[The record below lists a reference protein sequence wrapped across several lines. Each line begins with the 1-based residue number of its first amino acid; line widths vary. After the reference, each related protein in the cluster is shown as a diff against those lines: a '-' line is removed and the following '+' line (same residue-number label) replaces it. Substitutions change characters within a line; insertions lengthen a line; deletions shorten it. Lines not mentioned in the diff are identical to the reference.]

1 MDRAGYQR
9 MLFRTAMLV
18 MGCDG
23 ELHSSE
29 IREIELA
36 FEKSSL
42 FKDLD
47 FQEELDRVMAEFDEN
62 RKHVVTR
69 YFEEIEVADLD
80 PVQKLQILEIIL
92 RIMYADD
99 RVDPN
104 EVRFLRL
111 VKSRLGVMD
120 GIFAK
125 RFGDL
130 DILPTGHIPEKSE
143 DTVGEFINEVEFPD
157 FNELDTSASKDTG
170 LKGSIGKLLRR
181 GR

>member
-1 MDRAGYQR
+1 MDNADYQR
-9 MLFRTAMLV
+9 TLFRTAMLV

-29 IREIELA
+29 IREIENA

-42 FKDLD
+42 FKDLNL
-47 FQEELDRVMAEFDEN
+47 QNELDRVMGEFDQD
-62 RKHVVTR
+62 KKKVVTR

-80 PVQKLQILEIIL
+80 PVQELQILEIIL

-104 EVRFLRL
+104 EVRFLKL

-120 GIFAK
+120 EIFAK
-125 RFGDL
+125 RFGEL

-143 DTVGEFINEVEFPD
+143 DTVGAFVNEVEFPD
-157 FNELDTSASKDTG
+157 FDELDTSASKDTG